1 METLVLGLGNPI
13 LSDDGVGPSVAEAL
27 RGTFDRKGV
36 SVQEASVAGL
46 GLLDLLAGY
55 EKAIIIDA
63 IQTVDGKAGQVYRLG
78 MEALEYTRHTASPHD
93 VNLATALDLGRKVGM
108 ALPRQIVIFAVEVAD
123 ASTFSEEC
131 THDVKRAVPTVVE
144 LVARE
149 IKGDNDAYLDD
160 GSKHPSGGAERG
172 TEA

>member
-63 IQTVDGKAGQVYRLG
+63 IQTVDGKAGQVYRLD

-93 VNLATALDLGRKVGM
+93 VNLATALELGEKVGM
-108 ALPRQIVIFAVEVAD
+108 SLPRQIIIFAVEVAD
-123 ASTFSEEC
+123 TNTFVRSA
-131 THDVKRAVPTVVE
+131 RPT
-144 LVARE
+144 
-149 IKGDNDAYLDD
+149 LDGRFQSSLIWLL
-160 GSKHPSGGAERG
+160 GS
-172 TEA
+172 